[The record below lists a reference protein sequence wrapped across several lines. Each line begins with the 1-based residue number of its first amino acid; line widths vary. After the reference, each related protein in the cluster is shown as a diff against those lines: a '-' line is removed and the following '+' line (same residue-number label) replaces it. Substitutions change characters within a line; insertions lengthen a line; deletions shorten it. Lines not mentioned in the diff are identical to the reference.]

1 MRRAFAAVWAV
12 VLILALTV
20 APAAASTA
28 QAASLPAPSASSPA
42 PSASSPQADSSHLAA
57 GTPSEE
63 PVPEQEEAS
72 AHPVVLLG
80 FAGLT
85 FEDLDPNRTPNLWRL
100 IDESAVGSLTPRS
113 VRDTSCAADG
123 WLALSSGRRAADEP
137 RPTCRVLQ
145 EPIGGWVPDWDVYL
159 DQAAEDNYT
168 PSVGTLTET
177 AEKAGARITG
187 IGPGAAI
194 GTAQPDGRTQD
205 WQPLRE
211 SGELGEQ
218 VTSASGTADIVLVDL
233 GSVYSPGQ
241 SVAGID
247 AAVGE
252 VLAAT
257 DELPAGQAPTLI
269 AASIADART
278 DDSRMQ
284 FAAVRGGVGAGGP
297 MGGEGTSQLLTS
309 SSTRQPGLLQVT
321 DLTPTLLASAGV
333 TGAGGFAG
341 APLSFVDGPADA
353 ASKQQRML
361 DRQTAVLTQENV
373 SAWFYAAWG
382 ILLTG
387 LLVTCTVIVK
397 RRGLRR
403 AANIMRVGGLLGAA
417 LPIST
422 FLVNVL
428 PWERWPSADV
438 AMLGGVTGWAIV
450 LTALGL
456 LGPWRRLPAG
466 PLGFIAATTVGVLAV
481 DVSTGSSLQMS
492 TLLGEPLLIASRFYG
507 IGNSAL
513 ALYCTALLVGLGVVC
528 SWMRRR
534 WSITAVVAV
543 AVLASCVLLA
553 TPGLGT
559 KFGSVPTLLLG
570 TAVFAVTAAG
580 VTMSWKRLLLIG
592 GGGAA
597 GLMLLVLFLDWLRPT
612 DQRTHFGNFFDSI
625 LTGEAGA
632 VLLRKIGMNID
643 ILTQSWATVLLPFV
657 LAAIL
662 WAAISP
668 DRFRI
673 PLLGEWYRDMPLLR
687 TSIISLAVLL
697 TVGTFINDSGI
708 VVPAVGILFLM
719 PALTHL
725 VGTKAKDQPKAQAQ
739 GQAQPQ
745 PGAQAQSQ
753 AHPRPGTPPQP

>member
-1 MRRAFAAVWAV
+1 MRRALAAVWAV
-12 VLILALTV
+12 ILILALAA
-20 APAAASTA
+20 APAVA
-28 QAASLPAPSASSPA
+28 SPA
-42 PSASSPQADSSHLAA
+42 EVASPAQD
-57 GTPSEE
+57 
-63 PVPEQEEAS
+63 EAS
-72 AHPVVLLG
+72 AHPVVFLG
-80 FAGLT
+80 FAGVT

-113 VRDTSCAADG
+113 VRPTSCAADG

-168 PSVGTLTET
+168 PAVGTLTET
-177 AEKAGARITG
+177 AKEADASVTG

-194 GTAQPDGRTQD
+194 GTAQPDGRTED

-211 SGELGEQ
+211 PGEVGEQ
-218 VTSASGTADIVLVDL
+218 VAAASSTSDIVLVDL

-247 AAVGE
+247 EAVGE
-252 VLAAT
+252 VLASI
-257 DELPAGQAPTLI
+257 DELPAEGSPTII

-284 FAAVRGGVGAGGP
+284 FSAVRGGIGAGGP
-297 MGGEGTSQLLTS
+297 MGGQGSSQLLTS
-309 SSTRQPGLLQVT
+309 SSTRQPGLVQVT

-333 TGAGGFAG
+333 TGTGGMAG
-341 APLSFVDGPADA
+341 APLSFVDGPTDA
-353 ASKQQRML
+353 ANKQQAMI
-361 DRQTAVLTQENV
+361 DRQTAVLTQENI

-382 ILLTG
+382 LLLAG
-387 LLVTCTVIVK
+387 LLVTCTVIAK
-397 RRGLRR
+397 RRGVRR
-403 AANIMRVGGLLGAA
+403 VANAMKVGGLLAAA
-417 LPIST
+417 LPVST

-428 PWERWPSADV
+428 PWERSPSADV
-438 AMLGGVTGWAIV
+438 AMLGGVVGWAIV
-450 LTALGL
+450 LSALAL
-456 LGPWRRLPAG
+456 VGPWRRLPAG
-466 PLGFIAATTVGVLAV
+466 ALGFIAATTVGVLAV
-481 DVSTGSSLQMS
+481 DVITGSSLQMS

-513 ALYCTALLVGLGVVC
+513 ALYCTALLLGLGVVC
-528 SWMRRR
+528 SWMHRR
-534 WSITAVVAV
+534 WAITTVVIV

-559 KFGSVPTLLLG
+559 KFGSVPTLVLG
-570 TAVFAVTAAG
+570 TAVFALTAAG
-580 VTMSWKRLLLIG
+580 VKLSWRRLLLF

-597 GLMLLVLFLDWLRPT
+597 GLMLLVLFLDWLRPAE
-612 DQRTHFGNFFDSI
+612 QRTHFGNFFDSI

-643 ILTQSWATVLLPFV
+643 ILTQSWMTMLLPFA
-657 LAAIL
+657 LAAVL

-668 DRFRI
+668 NRFRI
-673 PLLGEWYRDMPLLR
+673 PLLGEWYRETPLLR
-687 TSIISLAVLL
+687 TSVISLAVLL

-708 VVPAVGILFLM
+708 VVPAVGILFLV

-725 VGTKAKDQPKAQAQ
+725 VGAKAKKL
-739 GQAQPQ
+739 PQ
-745 PGAQAQSQ
+745 D
-753 AHPRPGTPPQP
+753 R